1 LESIRNNPVRTLL
14 NPSLDDKQRGAND
27 AAMPVPSLKVLLI
40 ALTGLAFATAVLSPP
55 VIQAL
60 TYHQFADERPF
71 FGIPNAC
78 NVLSNLA
85 FLAVALAGCAEL
97 LRAGARLNRDERRMH
112 GVFFAGLALTAAG
125 SAYYHLI
132 PDNDRLFWDRLPMT
146 LAFASLLSLM
156 VSERVEE
163 TFARKLFPALL
174 AAGLA
179 SILWWRATRALGVE
193 NLLPYVIMQAYV
205 MLSLLM
211 LALLG
216 RSRHAGGNLLWGI
229 IVLYLMAKLAEHFDQ
244 TIMSATGIVSGHALK
259 HLLAA
264 LGAYCIVLR
273 LRRRTAL

>member
-1 LESIRNNPVRTLL
+1 LEAIRVNPIRTLL
-14 NPSLDDKQRGAND
+14 SAALDDRRCGTND
-27 AAMPVPSLKVLLI
+27 AGMPARSLQVLLI
-40 ALTGLAFATAVLSPP
+40 ALTGLAFATAVLGPP
-55 VIQAL
+55 LVQAP

-71 FGIPNAC
+71 FGIPNAW

-85 FLAVALAGCAEL
+85 FLAVGLAGFAEL
-97 LRAGARLNRDERRMH
+97 LRVGARLNRDERRMY
-112 GVFFAGLALTAAG
+112 GVFFAALALTAAG

-156 VSERVEE
+156 VAERVAE
-163 TFARKLFPALL
+163 TFARKLFPVLL

-179 SILWWRATRALGVE
+179 SILWWRASRALGAE

-216 RSRHAGGNLLWGI
+216 RSRHSGGNLLWGI

-244 TIMSATGIVSGHALK
+244 TIMSATGIVSGHTLK

-264 LGAYCIVLR
+264 LGACCIVLM
-273 LRRRTAL
+273 LRRRTSP